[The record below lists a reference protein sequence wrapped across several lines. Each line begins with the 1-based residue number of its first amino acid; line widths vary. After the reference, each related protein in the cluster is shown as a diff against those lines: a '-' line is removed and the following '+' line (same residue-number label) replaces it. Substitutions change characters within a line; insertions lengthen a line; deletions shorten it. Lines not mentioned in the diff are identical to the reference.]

1 MAADMLIALLLFI
14 YVFALIV
21 TELLPRSVAAMFGA
35 VLFIIFGLVSS
46 DAVIHTLGE
55 NASAL
60 ALIIGMFIIVD
71 ITNRAGVFQYL
82 AIRLIKI
89 SKGDPNRLLTLFCVV
104 ALLTP
109 AVLSNVAT
117 MVILATLTLT
127 ICRALRLNPAPF
139 LISEVIMVNV
149 GGIITL
155 VASVPSIIV
164 GSAAGYS
171 FAYFI
176 ISFAPL
182 GLILGIVLI
191 QFLRYWFKDSLE
203 QMDEQRINI
212 SRRRIQELDEWSV
225 VENRGQFVRSTAIL
239 GIVIGFFLF
248 GKAIGG
254 AFASP
259 GFVAISGAVFMLLFS
274 GTDPEHVLKEIDWAS
289 LFFFA
294 GLYAVVRGA
303 EDAGLLLELANQL
316 ATIAGGDLYI
326 ISLLLLWI
334 GGITS
339 AIIDNIPT
347 AITFTTVI
355 GDMGTQF
362 STLDPLWWGALFG
375 TVLGGNF
382 TPLASPAGIL
392 VLGHYDRTVTSHKR
406 KRKFFRDFFIAGSL
420 AALITMLIATLYL
433 VLYIFLFT

>member
-1 MAADMLIALLLFI
+1 MAADILLALLLFI

-21 TELLPRSVAAMFGA
+21 SEQLPRSVGAMFGA
-35 VLFIIFGLVSS
+35 VLFIIFELVSLEG
-46 DAVIHTLGE
+46 VIETLGE
-55 NASAL
+55 NANAL
-60 ALIIGMFIIVD
+60 GLIIGMFIIVD

-89 SKGDPNRLLTLFCVV
+89 SKGDPDRILVLFCVA
-104 ALLTP
+104 ALITP

-127 ICRALRLNPAPF
+127 ICRAMRLNPAPF
-139 LISEVIMVNV
+139 LISEAIMVNV
-149 GGIITL
+149 GGILTL

-164 GSAAGYS
+164 GSAADYS

-176 ISFAPL
+176 LSFAPL
-182 GLILGIVLI
+182 GMILGIILI

-203 QMDEQRINI
+203 KIRRTNLSQRTI
-212 SRRRIQELDEWSV
+212 EALDEWSV
-225 VENRGQFVRSTAIL
+225 VENRGQFMRSTAIL
-239 GIVIGFFLF
+239 SVVIGFFLF
-248 GKAIGG
+248 GNAVGG
-254 AFASP
+254 AFTSP
-259 GFVAISGAVFMLLFS
+259 GFVAICGAVFMLLFS
-274 GTDPEHVLKEIDWAS
+274 GTNPEHVLKEIDWAS

-303 EDAGLLLELANQL
+303 EDAGLLVELANQL

-355 GDMGTQF
+355 GDMAHQF

-392 VLGHYDRTVTSHKR
+392 VLGHYDRTVTSQIK

-420 AALITMLIATLYL
+420 AALITMLCATLYL
-433 VLYIFLFT
+433 ILYIFLFS